1 MLLVLM
7 FFGHMDIHMLWRV
20 GVGKMGH
27 NFYLIRK
34 KGNITTNGSI
44 SRFHTEGVAMS
55 TALSIGSVCKPT
67 PESKPDSQTRLLTW
81 SKSLRER

>member
-1 MLLVLM
+1 MEGGGRKDGPQLLPNK
-7 FFGHMDIHMLWRV
+7 RE
-20 GVGKMGH
+20 
-27 NFYLIRK
+27 R
-34 KGNITTNGSI
+34 NITTNGSI